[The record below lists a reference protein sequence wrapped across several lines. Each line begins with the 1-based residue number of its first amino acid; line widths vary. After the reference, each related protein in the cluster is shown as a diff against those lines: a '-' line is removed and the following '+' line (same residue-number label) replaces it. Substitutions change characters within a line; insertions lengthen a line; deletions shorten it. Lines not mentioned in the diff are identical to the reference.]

1 MPELLRA
8 LFCFHY
14 ALSIRLTEFGTQ
26 IGRTSLYFE
35 GPELQSR
42 P

>member
-8 LFCFHY
+8 LFCYHY
-14 ALSIRLTEFGTQ
+14 ALSIRLTEYGAQ
-26 IGRTSLYFE
+26 IERTSLYFE
-35 GPELQSR
+35 GPELQFR

>member
-8 LFCFHY
+8 LCCYHY
-14 ALSIRLTEFGTQ
+14 ALSIRLTEYGAQ
-26 IGRTSLYFE
+26 IGRTSMYFE
-35 GPELQSR
+35 GPELRSR